1 MAWKSNIYI
10 LLQNHHQALYTTNRE
25 NYMENWGYNY
35 IKIYKGMIKYIQI
48 GEVYLIHVHK
58 KGPNSNKS
66 QITKLHIKVEENIAI
81 N

>member
-35 IKIYKGMIKYIQI
+35 IKIYKGMIKYKL
-48 GEVYLIHVHK
+48 G
-58 KGPNSNKS
+58 KS
-66 QITKLHIKVEENIAI
+66 T
-81 N
+81 